1 MGGVTSLIVK
11 LVVQVEKLPTP
22 SVVVMV
28 TVCGPTPVTV
38 LPATGL
44 CVTVGVL
51 QLSVATVLETKSGIV
66 AWQLVFPLA
75 DWGGAQVVIVG
86 GVVSPEVT
94 VRTNGPGVLNVV
106 LHIATRTMYGVPP
119 MRSVAVPKDQFPVQP
134 WSQQS
139 LPTWLL
145 SAGVGHAVWI
155 EMIVSTSVSV
165 VLHVLN
171 VHGQLLAGV
180 K

>member
-1 MGGVTSLIVK
+1 MRAS
-11 LVVQVEKLPTP
+11 LPTLQRL
-22 SVVVMV
+22 
-28 TVCGPTPVTV
+28 
-38 LPATGL
+38 LPARR
-44 CVTVGVL
+44 
-51 QLSVATVLETKSGIV
+51 SG
-66 AWQLVFPLA
+66 
-75 DWGGAQVVIVG
+75 
-86 GVVSPEVT
+86 PEPA
-94 VRTNGPGVLNVV
+94 R
-106 LHIATRTMYGVPP
+106 
-119 MRSVAVPKDQFPVQP
+119 RSVAVPKDQLPVQP

-145 SAGVGHAVWI
+145 SAGVGHAVWT